1 MPHRPSVLRFVHPLP
16 YGAIVH
22 DGGVQFVVF
31 SRSAKAM
38 RVLLYRDVAAR
49 EPSDIV
55 DFDPDL
61 NRWGDIWSVFV
72 PGAGP
77 GQLYHFQADGP
88 FDPEHGQLFDGQAR
102 LIDPYAKALAGDFQ
116 PAEDGTLR
124 PPKCVVVDDEFDWQ
138 GDRHL
143 RRSLDETV
151 IYELHVRGFT
161 CAKSSGVNHP
171 GTYLGLIEK
180 IPYLQSLGVTA
191 VELMP
196 VFEFPRNDCFGEKS
210 KHPNYWG
217 YDPLAFFAPHR
228 GYAVADEPGGQVR
241 EFKEMVRALHRSG
254 IEVILD
260 VVFNHTAEGN
270 ENGPTVSFKGL
281 ENRVYYMLE
290 NGGRSYRNYSGCG
303 NTFNGNHPIV
313 REMIFHCLRYWVHN
327 YHVDGFRFDLASILS
342 RNREGELVPNPPL
355 VESIGED
362 PLLADTKIIAEAW
375 DAAGGYQVGGFGSL
389 RWAEWNGRYR
399 DDLRRFWRGD
409 PNMVGLLATRLAG
422 SSDLYQAGGRKPYHS
437 INFITSHDGFT
448 LNDLVSYSEKHNE
461 ANGENDHDGERN
473 NFSYNYG
480 VEGPTRRAA
489 VETVRL
495 RQMKNLMASVLLSQ
509 GMPML
514 LAGDECR
521 RTQAGNN
528 NPYCQDNEI
537 SWFNW
542 KLAEKH
548 QCLERFCAALVAFR
562 RAEPTVRQPD
572 FLLGQPAV
580 PGGLPDVSWFT
591 SSGGQVD
598 WTGDSRSLVCL
609 LAAAPAKDRQSPNH
623 HVLMLFHAGV
633 DARHFTVPSLARDI
647 AWRLFVDTAAD
658 SPADIYP
665 ALDGPSPPVND
676 IITLE
681 ARSLVVYVARDER
694 AV

>member
-1 MPHRPSVLRFVHPLP
+1 
-16 YGAIVH
+16 
-22 DGGVQFVVF
+22 
-31 SRSAKAM
+31 
-38 RVLLYRDVAAR
+38 
-49 EPSDIV
+49 
-55 DFDPDL
+55 
-61 NRWGDIWSVFV
+61 
-72 PGAGP
+72 
-77 GQLYHFQADGP
+77 
-88 FDPEHGQLFDGQAR
+88 
-102 LIDPYAKALAGDFQ
+102 
-116 PAEDGTLR
+116 
-124 PPKCVVVDDEFDWQ
+124 
-138 GDRHL
+138 
-143 RRSLDETV
+143 
-151 IYELHVRGFT
+151 
-161 CAKSSGVNHP
+161 
-171 GTYLGLIEK
+171 
-180 IPYLQSLGVTA
+180 
-191 VELMP
+191 
-196 VFEFPRNDCFGEKS
+196 
-210 KHPNYWG
+210 
-217 YDPLAFFAPHR
+217 
-228 GYAVADEPGGQVR
+228 
-241 EFKEMVRALHRSG
+241 
-254 IEVILD
+254 
-260 VVFNHTAEGN
+260 
-270 ENGPTVSFKGL
+270 
-281 ENRVYYMLE
+281 
-290 NGGRSYRNYSGCG
+290 
-303 NTFNGNHPIV
+303 
-313 REMIFHCLRYWVHN
+313 
-327 YHVDGFRFDLASILS
+327 
-342 RNREGELVPNPPL
+342 
-355 VESIGED
+355 
-362 PLLADTKIIAEAW
+362 
-375 DAAGGYQVGGFGSL
+375 
-389 RWAEWNGRYR
+389 
-399 DDLRRFWRGD
+399 
-409 PNMVGLLATRLAG
+409 
-422 SSDLYQAGGRKPYHS
+422 
-437 INFITSHDGFT
+437 
-448 LNDLVSYSEKHNE
+448 
-461 ANGENDHDGERN
+461 
-473 NFSYNYG
+473 
-480 VEGPTRRAA
+480 
-489 VETVRL
+489 
-495 RQMKNLMASVLLSQ
+495 MASVLLSQ